1 MESTLCNACIRSANA
16 LCTIVQTCVQTCPR
30 TVNCFKLCWWFYYKA
45 IMFGF
50 HNITVLV
57 FTHSCQYICQLW
69 RLDHQCHLRHLLR
82 MCWWVWVWERTWKCL
97 EEKKCVQKCDCC
109 IFLNLSLGHARKY
122 TGAKCTR
129 ACLDPP
135 SHITCLFMR
144 RHTSEWLL
152 FSNRLCCRVFVKTW
166 RFHKE
171 RLLK

>member
-1 MESTLCNACIRSANA
+1 
-16 LCTIVQTCVQTCPR
+16 
-30 TVNCFKLCWWFYYKA
+30 
-45 IMFGF
+45 MFGF

-122 TGAKCTR
+122 TGAKSTR

-135 SHITCLFMR
+135 PTLPAYLCDATLQNDYLSQTDFAAEFLWKRDDFTKKGCWNR
-144 RHTSEWLL
+144 QSEWLKKEGEQL
-152 FSNRLCCRVFVKTW
+152 WILVEVQFRHCLCLHWKTPMEIGNW
-166 RFHKE
+166 SDVR
-171 RLLK
+171 